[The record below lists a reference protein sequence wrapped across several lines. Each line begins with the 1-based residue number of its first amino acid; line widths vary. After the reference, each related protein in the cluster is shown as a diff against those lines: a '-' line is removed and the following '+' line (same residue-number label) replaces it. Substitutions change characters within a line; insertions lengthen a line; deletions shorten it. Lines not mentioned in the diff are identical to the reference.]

1 MPTKKQGEKGTSSNY
16 PPDTRAKKSKRNKG
30 KRPITPGAKYLP
42 DDWIRHYS
50 LPASEGHETLS
61 VPSDFA
67 NVSVTHSDKVIRRI
81 FHGLFTEFL
90 KSVRKRQSHTFRAPA
105 TGLDMK
111 VVGAA
116 LNQKINE
123 SGDEAAA
130 YADLAVTTLKEKL
143 VYALYSFS
151 DQLLLQAVIATLDE
165 LLKGGHI
172 SLSKNFHLKEIW
184 SEYLSSYERAA
195 KTHWAPM
202 ARGQRANWPP
212 AKLLALARAY
222 ESNQALARRLQR
234 IYESKDSR
242 RWRGGQWKSE
252 VRREFGAAYDW
263 ILDLVPTKKEKYV
276 ASLLTSKQFGLYKSE
291 SRNGVAGIDR
301 RLKEADAL
309 IERMDQPDVH
319 IPPYDEDAEETKVT
333 ILDDE

>member
-1 MPTKKQGEKGTSSNY
+1 MPTKKHGEKVRGANEPSVS
-16 PPDTRAKKSKRNKG
+16 RAQKSKTK
-30 KRPITPGAKYLP
+30 KRGRPVAPGAKYLP
-42 DDWIRHYS
+42 AERIGDYS

-67 NVSVTHSDKVIRRI
+67 TVSLTYSDKVIRQI

-90 KSVRKRQSHTFRAPA
+90 KSVRKRRSHTFRAPA

-116 LNQKINE
+116 HDQKINE

-130 YADLAVTTLKEKL
+130 YADLAVTALKEKL
-143 VYALYSFS
+143 VYALHSFS
-151 DQLLLQAVIATLDE
+151 DQLLLQAVIATLNG
-165 LLKGGHI
+165 LLKGGHL
-172 SLSKNFHLKEIW
+172 SLSENFHLKEIW

-195 KTHWAPM
+195 KAHWAPM
-202 ARGQRANWPP
+202 ARGQRAYWPP

-222 ESNQALARRLQR
+222 ESNRALARGLKGV
-234 IYESKDSR
+234 YESKDSR
-242 RWRGGQWKSE
+242 RWREGQWKTE

-263 ILDLVPTKKEKYV
+263 VLDRVPTKKEKYI
-276 ASLLTSKQFGLYKSE
+276 ASLLTSKQFGLYESE
-291 SRNGVAGIDR
+291 SRDGVAGIGK
-301 RLKEADAL
+301 RLKGATAL
-309 IERMDQPDVH
+309 IERMGQPDLH
-319 IPPYDEDAEETKVT
+319 IPPYDEEAEESKFT